1 MIHIKTK
8 DAIDNFD
15 YYFNKVMKDRDSI
28 SITDSKVVLIPEIDY
43 YLLSNPSMINRLN
56 ESIEQYKNNDI
67 VQMPIEELSRYRL
80 RK

>member
-15 YYFNKVMKDRDSI
+15 YYFNKVMKDGDSV